1 MHSANRGRGPWII
14 FSEAHFQNKNK
25 VKKCIGLL
33 FKRGG
38 LVFRFLQLVRALL
51 VWNLKIF
58 CERTIGFSS

>member
-51 VWNLKIF
+51 V
-58 CERTIGFSS
+58 